1 MSKKT
6 GRAFTVSLK
15 PAWPNELI
23 QDWLIDTKGSL
34 RAYVIT
40 HDRDENPDTGEI
52 VEPHTHFYIEYDTPR
67 KISTVANLFGVADN
81 FIEVVSNK
89 KGVLRYLT
97 HLDQATKAKYDP
109 EDVYTNAD
117 LDYKTAVLG
126 SGLTDKEIAEYLR
139 DGRGIELLGVVPA
152 GRLRTIQA
160 FLHYDQSKTI
170 SGEITRLNI
179 KIDKILDFTEK
190 CSKMADNLALALRS
204 VGSSFEVSA
213 KELADALRSIKIR
226 YLK

>member
-1 MSKKT
+1 MSKS
-6 GRAFTVSLK
+6 GRAFTISVK
-15 PAWPNELI
+15 PAWSKTAIVE
-23 QDWLIDTKGSL
+23 WLEKHKGAFT
-34 RAYVIT
+34 AYVIT
-40 HDRDENPDTGEI
+40 HDKDENPETGELI
-52 VEPHTHFYIEYDTPR
+52 EPHTHFYIEYDTPR
-67 KISTVANLFGVADN
+67 KISTVANLFKVETN
-81 FIEVVSNK
+81 FVELVSNR
-89 KGVLRYLT
+89 KGMLRYLT
-97 HLDQATKAKYDP
+97 HLDQETKAKYDP
-109 EDVYTNAD
+109 EDVYTNGKI
-117 LDYKTAVLG
+117 DYKTAVLG

-152 GRLRTIQA
+152 SRLRTIQA

-170 SGEITRLNI
+170 SNEITRLNI

>member
-1 MSKKT
+1 MSKKQ

-15 PAWPNELI
+15 PAWSNELI

-40 HDRDENPDTGEI
+40 HDKDENPDTGEI

-89 KGVLRYLT
+89 KAVLRYLT
-97 HLDQATKAKYDP
+97 HKDQDTKAKYDD
-109 EDVYTNAD
+109 EEVYTNAEI
-117 LDYKTAVLG
+117 DYKTAVLG
-126 SGLTDKEIAEYLR
+126 SSLTDKEIAEYLSN
-139 DGRGIELLGVVPA
+139 GRGLELLGLIPA

-160 FLHYDQSKTI
+160 FLHFDRSGQI
-170 SGEITRLNI
+170 STEIQHLNR
-179 KIDKILDFTEK
+179 KIDKIIDFTNK
-190 CSKMADNLALALRS
+190 CSKLADDLALALRS
-204 VGSSFEVSA
+204 VGSSFESSA
-213 KELADALRSIKIR
+213 KELASALRQIR
-226 YLK
+226 YIR